1 MLVVVEVLVVMMGM
15 VVVMV
20 MMMITKECLVG
31 GGDRGEDEL
40 FELMMLMEMLVMI
53 PLNRNLS

>member
-1 MLVVVEVLVVMMGM
+1 
-15 VVVMV
+15 MV
-20 MMMITKECLVG
+20 MMMTTKECLVG
-31 GGDRGEDEL
+31 GGDRVEDEL